1 MEVILQVDPDENLAN
16 YIKIIELDVE
26 RTFFEKDIEKSRK
39 VINKFNSIKINK
51 FLFFIFNLKPKISFR
66 PSQPF

>member
-1 MEVILQVDPDENLAN
+1 VKKTYNYKALLEEIEVILQVDPGENLAN

-39 VINKFNSIKINK
+39 VIIEE
-51 FLFFIFNLKPKISFR
+51 LLKEVY
-66 PSQPF
+66 

>member
-1 MEVILQVDPDENLAN
+1 MKKTYNYKALLEEIEVILQVDPGENLAN

-39 VINKFNSIKINK
+39 VIIEE
-51 FLFFIFNLKPKISFR
+51 LLKEVY
-66 PSQPF
+66 

>member
-1 MEVILQVDPDENLAN
+1 LEEIEVILQVDPGDNLAN

-39 VINKFNSIKINK
+39 VII
-51 FLFFIFNLKPKISFR
+51 
-66 PSQPF
+66 

>member
-1 MEVILQVDPDENLAN
+1 VKKTYNYKALLEEIEVILQVDPGENLAN

-39 VINKFNSIKINK
+39 VIIEE
-51 FLFFIFNLKPKISFR
+51 LLKEV
-66 PSQPF
+66 